1 MRQEVRWN
9 TKISIALLFLRNFVL
24 CVGRG
29 FRGVFECD
37 EKCDEKK
44 FCCRIIAFYICIVFF
59 EILIYNYKRI
69 RATRTYAGTFIY
81 KTIKRQ

>member
-9 TKISIALLFLRNFVL
+9 TKISIALFLLKKIFL
-24 CVGRG
+24 CVIRG
-29 FRGVFECD
+29 LRAVFECD